1 MVRRTSKKSKAQIIT
16 IDLTR
21 LTKDGLVVLQQY
33 VDHGQQ
39 LPTVSSRTSYRDIWR
54 HTQKFNR
61 ARKSMASLSSKV
73 MVSSREASKL
83 YSPEK
88 LSLPKPQLTVFLETQ
103 SRLVDDLLDECDR
116 IVRVCSEFEKES
128 ERDGVKL
135 KEEVA
140 RLKVA
145 TNAQERRDLLLEHD
159 RATPVVSQV
168 KGHLDALKSILDLS
182 NSFPDVFT
190 ELSDGLKAIQHE
202 LTFISESSSGPNF
215 DRILYVWKAV
225 LSSGVQLVV

>member
-33 VDHGQQ
+33 VEHGQR

-73 MVSSREASKL
+73 MVSSREAIKL
-83 YSPEK
+83 YSPER
-88 LSLPKPQLTVFLETQ
+88 LSLPKPQMTAFLETQ
-103 SRLVDDLLDECDR
+103 SRLVDDLLDECDKL
-116 IVRVCSEFEKES
+116 VRVCSEFEKES

-159 RATPVVSQV
+159 RAMPVVSQV
-168 KGHLDALKSILDLS
+168 K
-182 NSFPDVFT
+182 DVFT

-202 LTFISESSSGPNF
+202 LTFISESSSAPNF

-225 LSSGVQLVV
+225 LSSGIQLVV